1 MADNFSTVRRWLGDD
16 SSVLH
21 LLCTIFLLLL
31 HQFYLRSSG
40 IRFWRLRTP
49 ALMSQKKERGLDKR
63 KKIAILS
70 FFFFQSK
77 PGLVIYFTCD
87 NMHVSMLFS
96 QIIPPSPSPT
106 ESKSL
111 FFTSVSLLLS
121 HIQGHYYHLSKLHVY
136 VLIYCTDVFLSDL
149 LCSV

>member
-1 MADNFSTVRRWLGDD
+1 MADNFSTVRSGGWLGDD

-40 IRFWRLRTP
+40 IRSWRLRTT
-49 ALMSQKKERGLDKR
+49 ALMSQKERGLDKR

-70 FFFFQSK
+70 FFFKSK
-77 PGLVIYFTCD
+77 PGLVIYFTSD

-111 FFTSVSLLLS
+111 FCVSFAVL
-121 HIQGHYYHLSKLHVY
+121 HIGPSLPS
-136 VLIYCTDVFLSDL
+136 F
-149 LCSV
+149 